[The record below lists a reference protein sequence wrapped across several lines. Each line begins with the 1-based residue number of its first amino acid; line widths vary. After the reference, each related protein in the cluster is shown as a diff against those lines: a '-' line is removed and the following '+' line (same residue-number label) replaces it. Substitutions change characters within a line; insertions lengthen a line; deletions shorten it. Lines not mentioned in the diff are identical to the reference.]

1 MILST
6 ADLENK
12 WLFFGFYSKKLFTI
26 SIFRHKKSGKSR
38 FLRRRGG

>member
-6 ADLENK
+6 TDLENK
-12 WLFFGFYSKKLFTI
+12 WLIFGFYPKKLFTI

-38 FLRRRGG
+38 FFKRIEG